1 MTSVLVKIIIPGF
14 SISYRIIG
22 KTGIDRLTTPVL
34 LFSLKANKKRIN
46 FAPPVMSSVAVIR
59 SQVERRIPGALT
71 IYARSAPEVFSTGI
85 PAIDREIGG
94 IPKGAL
100 TQICAPAC
108 VTSGRTTLLLS
119 LLAQVTANKQ
129 FCAVVDA
136 NDCFDPESAG
146 VMGVCLSRVLW
157 VRCSH
162 RGMKAVEQAFKSAD
176 ILIQNGGFGVIAID
190 LGNVDE
196 KLVRKIPLTT
206 WFRFARVMEALPTA
220 LVILLPYPAAQS
232 CAALTL
238 NLAAS
243 AQWSGTDAVPH
254 TRLISNVEFNV
265 EVGRTRTKKPVQSA
279 RNNFTVR
286 PQWA

>member
-1 MTSVLVKIIIPGF
+1 
-14 SISYRIIG
+14 
-22 KTGIDRLTTPVL
+22 
-34 LFSLKANKKRIN
+34 
-46 FAPPVMSSVAVIR
+46 MSSVAIIR
-59 SQVERRIPGALT
+59 SLVERRLPGALT
-71 IYARSAPEVFSTGI
+71 VYERRTPEVFPTGI
-85 PAIDREIGG
+85 AAVDREAGG

-100 TQICAPAC
+100 THVCAPAG

-119 LLAQVTANKQ
+119 LLAQVTGKEL

-136 NDCFDPESAG
+136 SDSFDPESADA
-146 VMGVCLSRVLW
+146 MGVCLSRLLW
-157 VRCSH
+157 VRCVDH
-162 RGMKAVEQAFKSAD
+162 GMQAVEQAFKAAD

-196 KLVRKIPLTT
+196 RLIRKVPLTT

-220 LVILLPYPAAQS
+220 LVIMLPYPAAQS

-238 NLAAS
+238 NMGASVEWGVTGAAS
-243 AQWSGTDAVPH
+243 HTKLVSGV
-254 TRLISNVEFNV
+254 NFNI
-265 EVGRTRTKKPVQSA
+265 EVGRTRTKQPVQSA

>member
-1 MTSVLVKIIIPGF
+1 
-14 SISYRIIG
+14 
-22 KTGIDRLTTPVL
+22 
-34 LFSLKANKKRIN
+34 
-46 FAPPVMSSVAVIR
+46 MSSVAVIR
-59 SQVERRIPGALT
+59 SQIERRIPGALT
-71 IYARSAPEVFSTGI
+71 IYERSAPEVFPTGI
-85 PAIDREIGG
+85 TAMDRETGG

-100 TQICAPAC
+100 TQICAPAG

-119 LLAQVTANKQ
+119 LLAQVTGKEQ
-129 FCAVVDA
+129 FCALVDA
-136 NDCFDPESAG
+136 SDYFDPESAEA
-146 VMGVCLSRVLW
+146 MGVCLSRLLW
-157 VRCSH
+157 VRCIEH
-162 RGMKAVEQAFKSAD
+162 GMKRVEQAFKSAD

-190 LGNVDE
+190 LGNVEE

-243 AQWSGTDAVPH
+243 AQWSGTVAVSH
-254 TRLISNVEFNV
+254 SRLISKVEFNV
-265 EVGRTRTKKPVQSA
+265 EVGRTRAKKQVRSA

>member
-1 MTSVLVKIIIPGF
+1 
-14 SISYRIIG
+14 
-22 KTGIDRLTTPVL
+22 
-34 LFSLKANKKRIN
+34 
-46 FAPPVMSSVAVIR
+46 MSSVAVIR

-71 IYARSAPEVFSTGI
+71 IYERPIPEVFPAGI
-85 PAIDREIGG
+85 LAIDRETGG

-100 TQICAPAC
+100 TQICTP
-108 VTSGRTTLLLS
+108 VGITSGRTSLLLS
-119 LLAQVTANKQ
+119 LLAQVTGKEQ

-136 NDCFDPESAG
+136 SDSFDPESADA
-146 VMGVCLSRVLW
+146 VGVCLSRLLW
-157 VRCSH
+157 VRCIQ

-196 KLVRKIPLTT
+196 KLIRKIPLTT
-206 WFRFARVMEALPTA
+206 WFRFARVMEAMPTA
-220 LVILLPYPAAQS
+220 LVILLPYSAAQS

-238 NLAAS
+238 NLDAS
-243 AQWSGTDAVPH
+243 AQWSGTDAVSH
-254 TRLISNVEFNV
+254 TRLISTVEFNV

>member
-1 MTSVLVKIIIPGF
+1 
-14 SISYRIIG
+14 
-22 KTGIDRLTTPVL
+22 
-34 LFSLKANKKRIN
+34 
-46 FAPPVMSSVAVIR
+46 MSSFAVIR
-59 SQVERRIPGALT
+59 SQVERHIPGALT
-71 IYARSAPEVFSTGI
+71 IYERSAPEVFPTGI
-85 PAIDREIGG
+85 LAIDRETGG

-100 TQICAPAC
+100 TQICAP
-108 VTSGRTTLLLS
+108 VGITSGRTSLLLS
-119 LLAQVTANKQ
+119 LLAQVTAKEQ
-129 FCAVVDA
+129 FCALVDA
-136 NDCFDPESAG
+136 TDCFDPESADA
-146 VMGVCLSRVLW
+146 VGVCLSRLLW
-157 VRCSH
+157 VRCID

-196 KLVRKIPLTT
+196 KLIRKIPLTT

-220 LVILLPYPAAQS
+220 LVILLPYSAAQS

-243 AQWSGTDAVPH
+243 AQWSGTDAVSH

-265 EVGRTRTKKPVQSA
+265 EIGRTRTKKPVQSA
-279 RNNFTVR
+279 SNNFTVR